1 MTLSLLEKVIDLLF
15 PRYCAICDK
24 RLLGTEEMLC
34 ISCLR
39 DLPLTQNWKNPKE
52 NLMAKMFWGRIPVEC
67 CMALFYYHSHA
78 NSSYIIYNLKY
89 HHRPD
94 AAAYL
99 GRLIA
104 CHGIEGKMFEG
115 IDAIIP
121 IPITKARRRYR
132 GYNQS
137 EEIAKGI
144 RKKTQ
149 IPIITDAIQRVV
161 FTESQTKKNKMER
174 LENVKN
180 VFRLSDTYTDAQGKH
195 PITEL
200 AGKHLLVVDDVC
212 TTGATLVSCCQE
224 LQKAGKMRF
233 SIATIGWVRPF

>member
-1 MTLSLLEKVIDLLF
+1 MPLSLLEKIIDLLF
-15 PRYCAICDK
+15 PRYCAICDN
-24 RLLGTEEMLC
+24 RLNGTEEMLC
-34 ISCLR
+34 VSCLR
-39 DLPLTQNWKNPKE
+39 ALPFTNNWKNPEE
-52 NLMAKMFWGRIPVEC
+52 NRMTKMFWGRIPIERG
-67 CMALFYYHSHA
+67 MALYYYHSHA
-78 NSSYIIYNLKY
+78 NASYIIYNLKY

-94 AAAYL
+94 AAVYL
-99 GRLIA
+99 GRIIA
-104 CHGIEGKMFEG
+104 NKGIEGKFFEG

-144 RKKTQ
+144 REKTQ
-149 IPIITDAIQRVV
+149 IPIITDAIRRVV

-174 LENVKN
+174 LGNVEN
-180 VFRLSDTYTDAQGKH
+180 VFRLSDTYSDDQGKH
-195 PITEL
+195 PITDL

-212 TTGATLVSCCQE
+212 TTGATIVSCCKE

-233 SIATIGWVRPF
+233 SIATIGWVRTY